1 MHIQLYPLP
10 SCTPPGCSWLWLQSN
25 TFKMSS
31 FVVGFKTKPPSVLAS
46 STGQVCTYQH
56 FKCSP
61 CHLFASAQLSC
72 QTDSSGSTFSSSFKR
87 RLHFQNKLTK
97 LEFSWMQLIPIFHF
111 RNRESMFDNVVV
123 IVVVV
128 VVDIVIAIV
137 VFEVNV

>member
-72 QTDSSGSTFSSSFKR
+72 QSDSSGSTFSSSFKR
-87 RLHFQNKLTK
+87 RLHFKNKPTK
-97 LEFSWMQLIPIFHF
+97 LKYSGMRLIPIFYF
-111 RNRESMFDNVVV
+111 RSRRISVFDTVVV
-123 IVVVV
+123 I
-128 VVDIVIAIV
+128 DIVFAIV
-137 VFEVNV
+137 VFEGNV